1 MDQAASEPPRHGRI
15 CFSDFELDPRS
26 GELFRNGKP
35 VRIQPQ
41 PLRVL
46 QVLME
51 RPGQTISREELRER
65 IWGGMTYVEFDQGL
79 NYCIRQI
86 RLALGDSAA
95 KPVYIATAL
104 REGYRFL
111 PEVTAQ
117 TQASVADPAAANHKG
132 AKPAA
137 HAIGPSPW
145 RAKTVSAAVGLLIAG
160 AAVAAGWTYFRPTPP
175 INSLAVL
182 PLDNLSGDASQ
193 QYFAD
198 GITDELTTM
207 LAKGSTLRIVSRTS
221 VMAYRSAHRPLP
233 QIARSLGVDAVLE
246 GSVARS
252 GGRVHMNLQLIDGRT
267 DTHLWA
273 ESFDREATGAAAI
286 AQGAA
291 DTVARRLHR
300 AVARAPVRYVRPEA
314 HDAYLHGHYLWF
326 AGRNKE
332 AGEYFLKAA
341 ELQPDYALAWT
352 GVADYWI
359 AGTVEGQ
366 MSPKESLERG
376 AAAAVKAVALDDSL
390 AQAHVT
396 MCAATFFKKW
406 NLEGALRECDRAIEL
421 DPEMA
426 EAYHLRAKILATL
439 NRHPEAIETERRAM
453 ELNPFARP
461 WGLVLEL
468 NWARRYDTAV
478 AEARARLESAPANAV
493 LLYQLA
499 YAYRAKGMET
509 EAVQL
514 FEAVQR
520 ASGDAARAAEMDRVF
535 QSRGYRGVLED
546 WLRYWRNQAA
556 TRYVSPV
563 FLSRYTA
570 QLGRRDETL
579 ALLEHGYEERSPLLL
594 DVGFDPAYDFL
605 RKDNRYHS
613 LMERVGLQ
621 EQ

>member
-1 MDQAASEPPRHGRI
+1 
-15 CFSDFELDPRS
+15 
-26 GELFRNGKP
+26 
-35 VRIQPQ
+35 
-41 PLRVL
+41 
-46 QVLME
+46 ME

-111 PEVTAQ
+111 PELTAQ
-117 TQASVADPAAANHKG
+117 TQASVADPAAANHEG
-132 AKPAA
+132 TKPAA
-137 HAIGPSPW
+137 HATGSSPW
-145 RAKTVSAAVGLLIAG
+145 RATTVAAAAGVLIA
-160 AAVAAGWTYFRPTPP
+160 VAGWAYFRPMPP
-175 INSLAVL
+175 IDSLAVL
-182 PLDNLSGDASQ
+182 PLDNLSGDVSQ

-207 LAKGSTLRIVSRTS
+207 LAKCSTLRIVSRTS
-221 VMAYRSAHRPLP
+221 VMAYRAAHRPLP

-246 GSVARS
+246 GSIARS

-273 ESFDREATGAAAI
+273 ESFDLEATGAAAI
-286 AQGAA
+286 AEGAA
-291 DTVARRLHR
+291 DTVARQLHR
-300 AVARAPVRYVRPEA
+300 AVAKAPTRYVRPEA
-314 HDAYLHGHYLWF
+314 HDAYLHGRYLWF
-326 AGRNKE
+326 AWRNKE

-341 ELQPDYALAWT
+341 ELQPDYAQAWT
-352 GVADYWI
+352 GVADYWLVG
-359 AGTVEGQ
+359 AVEGQ

-376 AAAAVKAVALDDSL
+376 AAAARKAVALDDSL

-396 MCAATFFKKW
+396 MCAATFFKDW
-406 NLEGALRECDRAIEL
+406 NLEEALRECDRAVEL

-426 EAYHLRAKILATL
+426 EAHHLRAKILAAL

-468 NWARRYDTAV
+468 NWARRYDAAV
-478 AEARARLESAPANAV
+478 AEARARLESAPADAA
-493 LLYQLA
+493 LLLQLA
-499 YAYRAKGMET
+499 YAYRSKRMES
-509 EAVQL
+509 EAVQMS
-514 FEAVQR
+514 EAALR
-520 ASGDAARAAEMDRVF
+520 ASGNTALAAETDRVF

-579 ALLEHGYEERSPLLL
+579 ALLEHGYKDRSPLLL
-594 DVGFDPAYDFL
+594 EVGFDPAYDFL
-605 RKDNRYHS
+605 RKDNRYRS
-613 LMERVGLQ
+613 LMEKVSMRKQ
-621 EQ
+621 